1 MHSIPTLGVPPRVRS
16 RFLMEGRRGLLQEG
30 GRGEEERESM
40 REEWV
45 GWKEMERSRQM
56 GGGERL

>member
-1 MHSIPTLGVPPRVRS
+1 M
-16 RFLMEGRRGLLQEG
+16 MEGRRGLLQEG
-30 GRGEEERESM
+30 GRGGEERENM

-56 GGGERL
+56 GGGGERL

>member
-1 MHSIPTLGVPPRVRS
+1 
-16 RFLMEGRRGLLQEG
+16 MEGRRGLLQEG
-30 GRGEEERESM
+30 RRGGEERESM

-56 GGGERL
+56 GGGGERL